1 LPRSSPA
8 VRFHQSIILTNE
20 LLKLQALWGLEFIEA
35 SDDGLLDLLGKYIQK
50 LLVDTLEKL

>member
-1 LPRSSPA
+1 M
-8 VRFHQSIILTNE
+8 TNE

-50 LLVDTLEKL
+50 LLVDTLVKL